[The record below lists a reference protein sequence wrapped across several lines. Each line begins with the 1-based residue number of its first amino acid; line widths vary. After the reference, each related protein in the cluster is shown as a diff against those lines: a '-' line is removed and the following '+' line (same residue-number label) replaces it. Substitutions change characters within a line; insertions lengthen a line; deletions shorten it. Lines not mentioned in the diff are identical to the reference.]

1 MLPVIDDH
9 WQGGAGRCN
18 KDVKFIRRKERNSQR
33 QEVTEAY
40 FRLKTWFRIERKV
53 INSSSDPL
61 NVLYMGHSR
70 LRIQDA
76 VDDIE
81 DNRILKEE
89 EDVMGREAGEI
100 NDGDLVEDE
109 NVDDEIEGNTYAFQT
124 LLRIRASSE
133 A

>member
-1 MLPVIDDH
+1 M
-9 WQGGAGRCN
+9 
-18 KDVKFIRRKERNSQR
+18 KFVRRKERNSQR
-33 QEVTEAY
+33 HEVTEAY
-40 FRLKTWFRIERKV
+40 VWRKTWFRIERKV

-61 NVLYMGHSR
+61 NLLYMGHSR

-100 NDGDLVEDE
+100 NDGDLVENE
-109 NVDDEIEGNTYAFQT
+109 NVDDEIEGDDYASQT
-124 LLRIRASSE
+124 LVSIRASG
-133 A
+133 